1 MPCKSQSRFVR
12 RSKPTGPY
20 CFKDKRSDSAKAIKS
35 PCNIYNGR
43 RVNRPT
49 TIRPLTTES
58 VYSLTNPPPSC
69 ERKRKTRAA
78 K

>member
-1 MPCKSQSRFVR
+1 MTYETQSRFVR

-20 CFKDKRSDSAKAIKS
+20 CFTDGRSGNTKAIKS

-43 RVNRPT
+43 RVNRPN

-58 VYSLTNPPPSC
+58 IYSLTNPPPLC